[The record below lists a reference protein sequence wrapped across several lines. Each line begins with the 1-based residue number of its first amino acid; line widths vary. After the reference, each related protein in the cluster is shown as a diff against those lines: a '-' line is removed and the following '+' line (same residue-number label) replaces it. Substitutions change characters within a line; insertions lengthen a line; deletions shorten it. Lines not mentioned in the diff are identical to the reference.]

1 MQCLVKG
8 SANVPQSSDIP
19 EASGKHTWMAFKSPP
34 DVLPGW
40 HVCPSQLYHWPPD
53 YPFKQLSGSPVP
65 VSKHC
70 SSETLS
76 SPSPRCQTQHNSQSL
91 QLKTKAYKQ
100 CERCSYPILGQV
112 SNIFLFQTTFLLCRI
127 SFSLSVF
134 TLVITN
140 GKPNTFLLLQT
151 QSVFFCA
158 STF

>member
-8 SANVPQSSDIP
+8 SANIPQSSDIP

-34 DVLPGW
+34 DVLPGR
-40 HVCPSQLYHWPPD
+40 HVSPLQLYHWPPD
-53 YPFKQLSGSPVP
+53 YPSEQLSGSPVP

-100 CERCSYPILGQV
+100 HERCSYPILGQV

-134 TLVITN
+134 TLAITN
-140 GKPNTFLLLQT
+140 GKLNTFLLLQT
-151 QSVFFCA
+151 QSIFFCA